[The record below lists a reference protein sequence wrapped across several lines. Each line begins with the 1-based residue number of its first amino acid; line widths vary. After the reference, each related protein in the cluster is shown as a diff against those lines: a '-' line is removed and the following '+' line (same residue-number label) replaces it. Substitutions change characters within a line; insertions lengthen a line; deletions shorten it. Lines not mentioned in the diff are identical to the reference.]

1 MMDRDRVEQRVRREI
16 IRLCHTGGDA
26 RTLCNSVIRTL
37 RTAMPID
44 AYFFATADPAT
55 LLFTGA
61 VVDDVLAR
69 ATPQFL
75 QNEFLQEDVNKF
87 TRLARSRRPVGG
99 LAQATHGTLG
109 RSPRYQE
116 ILAPLALGDELRA
129 ALVVDAA
136 CWGFLCL
143 HREQA
148 STHFTP
154 TEASFLARLTPH
166 IAEGLRSALLLG
178 RTAVAQA
185 PDGPGLLILSEGCAR
200 VASTAAADRWLAE
213 VAQSDW
219 PHTQELPRAVYAVAA
234 RLQELERGEHPAPG
248 LLPRVRLRTASG
260 RWLVLHASRLV
271 SSVGEPQIA
280 VILEEARP
288 AEIAPLIVQAY
299 DLSPREGEIAQLV
312 LRGLS
317 TAAMAEALYISPTT
331 VQDHLKAIFDK
342 VGVRSRR
349 ELVGQ
354 IFAQQYAPRL
364 GAGART
370 GADGWFA

>member
-1 MMDRDRVEQRVRREI
+1 MDREQSAQRVRREI
-16 IRLCHTGGDA
+16 IRLCHAGSDA
-26 RTLCNSVIRTL
+26 RTLHGGVIGAL
-37 RTAMPID
+37 RKVMPID
-44 AYFFATADPAT
+44 VCYFATADPAT

-75 QNEFLQEDVNKF
+75 QNEFLQDDVNKF
-87 TRLARSRRPVGG
+87 TRLARSRRPVAG
-99 LAQATHGTLG
+99 LGEATHGTLG
-109 RSPRYQE
+109 RSPRYRE

-129 ALVVDAA
+129 ALVVDAT

-143 HREQA
+143 HREQ
-148 STHFTP
+148 SSPHFTP
-154 TEASFLARLTPH
+154 AEASYLARLTPH
-166 IAEGLRSALLLG
+166 IAEGVRSALLRG
-178 RTAVAQA
+178 RTTVDPA
-185 PDGPGLLILSEGCAR
+185 PDGPGLLILTEDCAR

-219 PHTQELPRAVYAVAA
+219 PHTQELPQAVYAVDA
-234 RLQELERGEHPAPG
+234 RLQELERGDQQAPG
-248 LLPRVRLRTASG
+248 LLPRVRLRTAAG
-260 RWLVLHASRLV
+260 QWLVLHASRLV
-271 SSVGEPQIA
+271 STSSEPQIA

-299 DLSPREGEIAQLV
+299 DLSPREGEITQLV

-317 TAAMAEALYISPTT
+317 TAAIADALYIAPTT

-349 ELVGQ
+349 ELAGQ
-354 IFAQQYAPRL
+354 IFTQQYVPRL
-364 GAGART
+364 GAGASP

>member
-1 MMDRDRVEQRVRREI
+1 
-16 IRLCHTGGDA
+16 
-26 RTLCNSVIRTL
+26 
-37 RTAMPID
+37 
-44 AYFFATADPAT
+44 
-55 LLFTGA
+55 
-61 VVDDVLAR
+61 
-69 ATPQFL
+69 
-75 QNEFLQEDVNKF
+75 
-87 TRLARSRRPVGG
+87 VGG

-143 HREQA
+143 HREQ
-148 STHFTP
+148 SSPHFTP
-154 TEASFLARLTPH
+154 AEVSFLVRLTPH
-166 IAEGLRSALLLG
+166 IAEGVRSTLLLG
-178 RTAVAQA
+178 RATVAQA
-185 PDGPGLLILSEGCAR
+185 PDGPGLLILTEDFTR
-200 VASTAAADRWLAE
+200 VASTVAADRWLAE
-213 VAQSDW
+213 VAQDDW

-234 RLQELERGEHPAPG
+234 RLQELERGDGVLATPG
-248 LLPRVRLRTASG
+248 LLPRVRLRTAAG

-271 SSVGEPQIA
+271 SSRGEPQIA

-288 AEIAPLIVQAY
+288 AEIAPVIMQAY
-299 DLSPREGEIAQLV
+299 GLSPREGEITQLV

-317 TAAMAEALYISPTT
+317 TAAMAEALYIAPTT

-342 VGVRSRR
+342 VGVHSRR
-349 ELVGQ
+349 DLVGQ

-364 GAGART
+364 GAGARP